1 MVRASQIS
9 DLEKI
14 ALKDGIRIKILELI
28 DLDLKIKE
36 ELRNELELQEHELNE
51 HLALLERAM
60 LLVRDDWT
68 VQTYPEMC
76 SIYRPMPGLRMDKI
90 ESSKLSNQNTSGKLE
105 NSSRLLTFLEQTKSE
120 ISKNVNQLCVIR
132 LCHTDLISPY

>member
-28 DLDLKIKE
+28 DLDLKRKE

-60 LLVRDDWT
+60 LLVRDD
-68 VQTYPEMC
+68 
-76 SIYRPMPGLRMDKI
+76 MDGTN
-90 ESSKLSNQNTSGKLE
+90 LP
-105 NSSRLLTFLEQTKSE
+105 RD
-120 ISKNVNQLCVIR
+120 V
-132 LCHTDLISPY
+132 